1 MKKLGE
7 FELNKIY
14 CMDCLDGLKKLPDN
28 SIDLIVTD
36 PPYAIS
42 QKDKKFSRKSLSSKS
57 WKRNTDIKLDFGVW
71 DNFETE
77 DEFFKFTE
85 EWFKECVR
93 VLKQKGWIYIFFDK
107 QKTGYFDLILARKY
121 GIKSRSIFTWL
132 KTNPVPSFRK
142 VNWLSASE
150 FVWIGSKG
158 ECKLKNFLN
167 QTEMFNYMLTPN
179 KSIYG
184 KTNHPTEKPINLI
197 KKFICVNTNKGEVVL
212 DCFMGS
218 GTTAV
223 ACKQL
228 GRNFIGFEINK
239 EYINIANKR
248 LNQETLLSLNNFEK
262 ELNK

>member
-121 GIKSRSIFTWL
+121 GIKT
-132 KTNPVPSFRK
+132 
-142 VNWLSASE
+142 
-150 FVWIGSKG
+150 
-158 ECKLKNFLN
+158 
-167 QTEMFNYMLTPN
+167 
-179 KSIYG
+179 KS
-184 KTNHPTEKPINLI
+184 
-197 KKFICVNTNKGEVVL
+197 
-212 DCFMGS
+212 
-218 GTTAV
+218 
-223 ACKQL
+223 
-228 GRNFIGFEINK
+228 
-239 EYINIANKR
+239 
-248 LNQETLLSLNNFEK
+248 
-262 ELNK
+262 